1 MLRIEDLKVE
11 VGENEI
17 LHGVNLEIPAG
28 ETHALF
34 GPNGSGKTSLVLT
47 IMGLPEYEVT
57 EGRIIFKGEDITKL
71 PTNERAKLGIGM
83 SFQRPPTIRGVNT
96 RQMVEICSA
105 GKADVE
111 KLASYMDLKRLL
123 NRDVNLGFSGGE
135 IKRTEL
141 FQLLAQDPALALID
155 EPESGVDLE
164 SIASIGKAINRLLN
178 KDVHLRERKKLSPKS
193 ALIITHTGHILD
205 YVRVDKGHI
214 MCDGKIGCTAH
225 PQELLENVRRLGY
238 EECIRCQLRRR

>member
-11 VGENEI
+11 VGKNEI

-57 EGRIIFKGEDITKL
+57 KGRIIFKGEDITKL

-123 NRDVNLGFSGGE
+123 DRDVNLSFSGGE

-141 FQLLAQDPALALID
+141 LQLLAQDP
-155 EPESGVDLE
+155 
-164 SIASIGKAINRLLN
+164 
-178 KDVHLRERKKLSPKS
+178 
-193 ALIITHTGHILD
+193 
-205 YVRVDKGHI
+205 
-214 MCDGKIGCTAH
+214 
-225 PQELLENVRRLGY
+225 
-238 EECIRCQLRRR
+238 